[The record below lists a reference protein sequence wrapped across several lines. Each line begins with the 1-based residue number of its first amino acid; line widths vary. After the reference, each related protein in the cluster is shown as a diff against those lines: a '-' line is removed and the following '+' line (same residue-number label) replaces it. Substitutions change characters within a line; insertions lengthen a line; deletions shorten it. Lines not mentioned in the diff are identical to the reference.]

1 MHTNWL
7 SMPTEKTTKPI
18 IVGKG
23 LMLLDVVT
31 PLRLNTLNL
40 DYMEGKEGGYDLS
53 VALCSLFS

>member
-40 DYMEGKEGGYDLS
+40 DYMEGKEGG
-53 VALCSLFS
+53 

>member
-1 MHTNWL
+1 
-7 SMPTEKTTKPI
+7 MPTEKTTKPI

-40 DYMEGKEGGYDLS
+40 DYMEGKEGG
-53 VALCSLFS
+53 